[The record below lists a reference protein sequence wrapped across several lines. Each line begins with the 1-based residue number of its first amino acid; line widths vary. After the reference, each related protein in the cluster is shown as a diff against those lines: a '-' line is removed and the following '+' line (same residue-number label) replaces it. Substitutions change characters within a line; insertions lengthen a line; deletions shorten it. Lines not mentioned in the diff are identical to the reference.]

1 MVIEDEFTRE
11 LVETLGQLTEGWKDK
26 LRKRQIKLDFAY
38 RIGQSLSKEEQQ
50 RMDVFLKE
58 MTIHPKHE
66 SRVLTAFSLGI
77 SEWAIQ
83 DILRIYSLGETI
95 QQKLKPYND
104 IMAEFR
110 RIYVEGF
117 EAEFLEGRLPK
128 DEWELEDRLK
138 YYQLRLQT
146 LMDQVP
152 KREQSYNRSYGDSS
166 ISSIPEN
173 KETRLIELIGLKED
187 ATHEEILKQ
196 FRHLLKVLHPDTG
209 GSAYLFGMV
218 KREYERYQRRE

>member
-1 MVIEDEFTRE
+1 MEDDFTHE
-11 LVETLGQLTEGWKDK
+11 IMESFNSLTDVWKDK

-38 RIGQSLSKEEQQ
+38 QIGRSLSKEQQ
-50 RMDVFLKE
+50 VRMDVFLRE

-66 SRVLTAFSLGI
+66 ARVLTAFSLGI
-77 SEWAIQ
+77 LEWAIQ

-110 RIYVEGF
+110 RIFVEGF

-138 YYQLRLQT
+138 YYQMRLQS
-146 LMDQVP
+146 LMEQVP
-152 KREQSYNRSYGDSS
+152 KREKSYNRSYGDSS

-173 KETRLIELIGLKED
+173 KETSLHEVIGLKED

-209 GSAYLFGMV
+209 GSAYLFRMV